1 MASDVLEMPSDRDLN
16 NANKF
21 LKPSPR
27 FPCPPVCTDAAACGE
42 RIPNGKQ
49 DEGEGD
55 EGEAGQGV
63 GGQAGD
69 EEGHRD
75 G

>member
-1 MASDVLEMPSDRDLN
+1 MASDTPPEMPSDRDLN
-16 NANKF
+16 NANRF

-27 FPCPPVCTDAAACGE
+27 FLCPPVCTDAAACGE
-42 RIPNGKQ
+42 RNP
-49 DEGEGD
+49 DEGCEEGD
-55 EGEAGQGV
+55 CEGEAGQGV